1 MKDFLEEWGRI
12 ILASLVL
19 IILGLILMVDLNNE
33 YNKCVED
40 MTREN
45 ADESSYVI
53 EEACE
58 EIVYD

>member
-1 MKDFLEEWGRI
+1 MKDFLEEWGTMMLAITVVI
-12 ILASLVL
+12 ILAVML
-19 IILGLILMVDLNNE
+19 IVMLDSE
-33 YNKCVED
+33 YKQCIED